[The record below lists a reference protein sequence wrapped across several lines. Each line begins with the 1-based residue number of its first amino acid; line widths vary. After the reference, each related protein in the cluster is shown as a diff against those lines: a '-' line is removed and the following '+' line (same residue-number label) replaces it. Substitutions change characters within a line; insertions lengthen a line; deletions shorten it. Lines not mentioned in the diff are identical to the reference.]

1 MYAAFQ
7 ILVELIQ
14 IYKYADVG
22 AKVTKFLACA
32 QPLINLAIT
41 ITKIHEW
48 TFQEAWERRYLVG
61 NLILSLAPFP
71 FDIIL
76 INATSLS
83 SKGLNNLAI
92 NATNHLSDVLH
103 TIINSRASGG
113 KKKMLIG
120 L

>member
-14 IYKYADVG
+14 IYKDADVG

-32 QPLINLAIT
+32 QPLISLAVT

-48 TFQEAWERRYLVG
+48 TFQETWERRYLVG

-71 FDIIL
+71 FNIIL

-83 SKGLNNLAI
+83 SKGFNNLAI
-92 NATNHLSDVLH
+92 NATNHLFDVLQ